1 MRWAGLGLAGM
12 MIVGLMGCNSRG
24 AQFVQSA
31 GPSDTGTQPIAK
43 SKQIETPADSPVLI
57 VTIQSRDHFVKIY
70 SGDRYTVED
79 TEGQWVAELV
89 TEDEFKQL
97 LPGVFARVNEALADN
112 AWAGL

>member
-12 MIVGLMGCNSRG
+12 MIVGLIGCKPRW
-24 AQFVQSA
+24 AQSVQSA

-43 SKQIETPADSPVLI
+43 SKQIETPPDSLVLI
-57 VTIQSRDHFVKIY
+57 VTIQSRDHSVKIY
-70 SGDRYTVED
+70 SGDRYTVEN
-79 TEGQWVAELV
+79 TKGQLVAELV

-97 LPGVFARVNEALADN
+97 LPEVFARVNEALADN